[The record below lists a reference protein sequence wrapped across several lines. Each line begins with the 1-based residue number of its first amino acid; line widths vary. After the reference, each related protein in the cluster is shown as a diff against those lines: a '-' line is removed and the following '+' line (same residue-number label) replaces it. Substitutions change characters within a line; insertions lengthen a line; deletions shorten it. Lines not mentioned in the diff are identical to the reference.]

1 MIDERKL
8 LKELRKQSHDYI
20 DPNFGGRTACVEM
33 EDVDY
38 IIEKQPKVG
47 KWISVEKELPKE
59 KGYYLVTRKGHTCAE
74 VRQFRGKKW
83 AVDTQHF
90 GEVIAWQPLPEPYK
104 GE

>member
-1 MIDERKL
+1 MCKRCINHEMCQGTGCKPKNDLQELIDKN
-8 LKELRKQSHDYI
+8 KDSVIK
-20 DPNFGGRTACVEM
+20 T
-33 EDVDY
+33 
-38 IIEKQPKVG
+38 IEEQPKVG
-47 KWISVEKELPKE
+47 EWISVEKELPKE

-90 GEVIAWQPLPEPYK
+90 GEVIAWQPLPKPYK